1 MKKFIIYCGL
11 NDQVTKKQEITTLD
25 AYKIATNIFVK
36 TTGGATITEA
46 MGVYTHDDGTI
57 VTESTLRCE
66 IFDCDIATIENA
78 AKQLKT
84 ALNQE
89 SVVIEQIETNSKFF

>member
-1 MKKFIIYCGL
+1 MKKFILYVGL
-11 NDQVTKKQEITTLD
+11 NDQVTKRQEVTTLD
-25 AYKIATNIFVK
+25 AYKIATNIFVA

-66 IFDCDIATIENA
+66 IFGGDVATIEKA

-89 SVVIEQIETNSKFF
+89 SIAIEEVETNSRFF

>member
-1 MKKFIIYCGL
+1 MTKFIIYCGL
-11 NDQVTKKQEITTLD
+11 NDQNTKNQEISTID
-25 AYKIATNIFVK
+25 AYKIASNIFVK

-46 MGVYTHDDGTI
+46 VGVYTHDDGTI

-66 IFDCDIATIENA
+66 IFGADVATVESA
-78 AKQLKT
+78 AKALKT

-89 SVVIEQIETNSKFF
+89 SVVIEQVETNSKFF

>member
-66 IFDCDIATIENA
+66 IFDADIATIEKA
-78 AKQLKT
+78 ASQLKT